1 MVVSWRRAALVSLGA
16 VYLAGTGFLAGVVTE
31 RVRFDRARMA
41 IVRAREQRAREART
55 QAIRIEL
62 EHQAARLTRRR

>member
-1 MVVSWRRAALVSLGA
+1 
-16 VYLAGTGFLAGVVTE
+16 
-31 RVRFDRARMA
+31 
-41 IVRAREQRAREART
+41 VRAREQRAREART